1 MGYINSLLA
10 GYVKLSPNHS
20 GKRVRKINKITP
32 HCVERQCTAEPYK
45 VKEKVYAKL
54 IELRTDIC
62 RRNGKKKL
70 CGLQIKISCGILH

>member
-1 MGYINSLLA
+1 MGYINSSLA

-20 GKRVRKINKITP
+20 GKRVRRIDRITP
-32 HCVERQCTAEPYK
+32 HCVVGQCTAEPYK

-62 RRNGKKKL
+62 RRNGKKKF
-70 CGLQIKISCGILH
+70 CGLQIKISC